1 MGGISC
7 SLELVGTAGTTEL
20 LDIKNRLS
28 ELSGTLKGLRFGLG
42 MPTLGRG
49 AGAIFLYRDEDEE
62 PGEPDEELVE
72 ALLCVRLEM
81 EANLRPELESLL
93 VGVLVVRFSS
103 KQMLGALLSRRSD
116 LITSF
121 GVDSTVEEV
130 SFTSSILLSEA
141 ESVVLVDSPTEEQEM
156 LFTASEGMSTSSS
169 SDNLLLTPSTKL
181 SPKLSVGGCLNSSGI
196 SEVNKLF
203 IAWEVELILL

>member
-116 LITSF
+116 LITSV

-130 SFTSSILLSEA
+130 SFPSSILLSEA
-141 ESVVLVDSPTEEQEM
+141 ESVVLVDSPTEEL
-156 LFTASEGMSTSSS
+156 LFTASEGMTTSSS
-169 SDNLLLTPSTKL
+169 RDNLLLTPSTKL

-196 SEVNKLF
+196 SDENKLF